1 MLPTV
6 NERKYH
12 HDAGPLWVSAIYVE
26 LFYGQAL
33 IGNVASNERARE
45 GADSMC
51 VGWGRSLVCK
61 VSDSILC
68 PVVSIEK
75 DVCGGARV
83 VSVVG

>member
-1 MLPTV
+1 MLPPV

-12 HDAGPLWVSAIYVE
+12 HDVGPLWVSAIYVE

-51 VGWGRSLVCK
+51 GGLGRSWVGK
-61 VSDSILC
+61 VSDSIC
-68 PVVSIEK
+68 PVVYIEK
-75 DVCGGARV
+75 DVCGGDGV
-83 VSVVG
+83 VSAVG